1 MHKITHNQGLNL
13 RQYRGRDSKR
23 SYQIKEKYFQ
33 VTDIDAQKNIQ
44 GKWKLISTKMPR
56 IYVYVA

>member
-1 MHKITHNQGLNL
+1 MPKITHNQGLNL

-44 GKWKLISTKMPR
+44 GK
-56 IYVYVA
+56 